1 MRIGRQVSNQT
12 PVLKILIFN
21 TGVLITGV
29 LLVYNKAFKN
39 DFIVALQSSPY
50 NFWSQEGDCIIIWW
64 FSRGH

>member
-1 MRIGRQVSNQT
+1 MRIGKQVSNQT

-50 NFWSQEGDCIIIWW
+50 NF
-64 FSRGH
+64 